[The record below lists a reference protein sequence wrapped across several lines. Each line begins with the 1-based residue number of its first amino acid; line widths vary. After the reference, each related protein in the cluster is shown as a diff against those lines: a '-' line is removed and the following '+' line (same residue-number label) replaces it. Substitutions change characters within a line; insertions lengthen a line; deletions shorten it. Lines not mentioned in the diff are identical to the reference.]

1 MVKGWE
7 SGMANDAPT
16 ARHAG
21 NNGART
27 RYAAKK
33 QRLQTAMRDAQGQ
46 SLRLGKDISHLFRDR
61 SGRPQVHL
69 DVRDLTEIIEVDPTA
84 GTLDTMAM
92 ATYDSLSNAC
102 FAQGLVPAVVPQLKS
117 ITIGG
122 AISGLGIESS
132 SFKYGLSHETVEE
145 MEVLLPDGDVVLCR
159 ADNEHS
165 DLFFGLA
172 NSFGTLGY
180 VLRVKAKAVPA
191 RRFVKLT
198 HIHHSDPVACLRD
211 LKAQL
216 DAGADFI
223 DGVAFAPGEL
233 AITLGHFTDEAPYTS
248 DYTYEKIY
256 YRSIRERQEDTLTT
270 LDYLWRWDTDWFWCS
285 KVFLA
290 QHPVVRRLYGRK
302 RLNSMTYMKL
312 LRINNRFGIWG
323 RLNKLRGVHTE
334 AVIQDVPI
342 PIDRAAEFLE
352 FFQSEIGIQPVWLC
366 PIRAFDRSAHFPL
379 FPLDPNVDY
388 VNFGFWDSR
397 RSKQAHP
404 PGHFNRLIEAK
415 VTELDGLK
423 SLYSDV
429 YLDEEAFWEI
439 YDRPAYERLKNKYD
453 PHGHLKDIYRKCI
466 LKE

>member
-1 MVKGWE
+1 L
-7 SGMANDAPT
+7 ANDAPT
-16 ARHAG
+16 TARIG
-21 NNGART
+21 ENSARE

-33 QRLQTAMRDAQGQ
+33 QRLQTAMREAAGR

-61 SGRPQVHL
+61 AGQPQVHL
-69 DVRDLTEIIEVDPTA
+69 DVRDLTEVIEVDAAA
-84 GTLDTMAM
+84 GTVDTMAM
-92 ATYDSLSNAC
+92 ATYDSLARAC
-102 FAQGLVPAVVPQLKS
+102 FAEGMVPAVVPQLMS

-132 SFKYGLSHETVEE
+132 SFKYGLSHETIKE
-145 MEVLLPDGDVVLCR
+145 MEVLLPEGEVVICR

-198 HIHHSDPVACLRD
+198 HIHHNDPVTLFRD
-211 LKAQL
+211 LKARL
-216 DAGADFI
+216 DAGADFV

-248 DYTYEKIY
+248 DYTYENIY
-256 YRSIRERQEDTLTT
+256 YRSIRERQEDYLTT

-285 KVFLA
+285 KIFLA
-290 QHPVVRRLYGRK
+290 QNPVVRRLFGRE
-302 RLNSMTYMKL
+302 RLNSKTYMKL
-312 LRINNRFGIWG
+312 LRINNRFSLWG
-323 RLNKLRGVHTE
+323 RMNKLRGIYTE

-342 PIDRAAEFLE
+342 PIERAAEFLE
-352 FFQSEIGIQPVWLC
+352 FFQSEIGIRPVWLC
-366 PIRAFDRSAHFPL
+366 PIRAFDREAHFPL
-379 FPLDPNVDY
+379 FPLDPRVDY

-397 RSKQAHP
+397 RSREAHP
-404 PGHFNRLIEAK
+404 PGHFNRLIETK
-415 VTELDGLK
+415 VMELGGLK

-429 YLDEEAFWEI
+429 YLDEKAFWDVYDQPA
-439 YDRPAYERLKNKYD
+439 YDRLKAKYD
-453 PHGHLKDIYRKCI
+453 PNGHLKDIYRKCV